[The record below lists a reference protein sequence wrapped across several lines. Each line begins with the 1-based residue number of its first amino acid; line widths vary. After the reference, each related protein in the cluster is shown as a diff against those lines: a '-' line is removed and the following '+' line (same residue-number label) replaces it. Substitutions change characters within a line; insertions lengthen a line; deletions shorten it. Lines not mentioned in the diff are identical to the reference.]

1 MSKYVSKTTSDCEK
15 CLKKTKQVMA
25 RVTEKKG
32 CTEAACSKCYK
43 GCHVE
48 EEACLMLTQKLKQE
62 PIRVEETQIG
72 CIKRLY

>member
-1 MSKYVSKTTSDCEK
+1 
-15 CLKKTKQVMA
+15 MA
-25 RVTEKKG
+25 RVTEKK
-32 CTEAACSKCYK
+32 AVLKVACFKCYQ

-48 EEACLMLTQKLKQE
+48 DEACLMLTQKLKRE